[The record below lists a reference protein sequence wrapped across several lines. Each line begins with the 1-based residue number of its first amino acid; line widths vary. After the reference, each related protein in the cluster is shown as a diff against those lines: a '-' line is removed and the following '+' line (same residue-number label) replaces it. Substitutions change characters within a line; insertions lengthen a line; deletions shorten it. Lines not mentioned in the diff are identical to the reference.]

1 MKRLYFLL
9 VVLLVLPILSAE
21 NLIVTK
27 QSSGETLVVGT
38 GQPVVFDMK
47 VKNLERSDYF
57 EFYNLLGFNMF
68 PKGKV
73 YIERGETKEIRLEL
87 YPIGEIKNRGHYT
100 IDYYISGENSTEE
113 KKELSFKIIELMDLF
128 TVNSDEITPDSDS
141 VVIYFQNRENV
152 NFTKI
157 GRAHV

>member
-1 MKRLYFLL
+1 MKKLYFLL
-9 VVLLVLPILSAE
+9 AVLIVLPILSAE

-38 GQPVVFDMK
+38 GQPVVFDVK
-47 VKNLERSDYF
+47 VKNFLRSDYF

-73 YIERGETKEIRLEL
+73 YIERGETEEIRLEL
-87 YPIGEIKNRGHYT
+87 YPIGEIKNRGHYI

-113 KKELSFKIIELMDLF
+113 K
-128 TVNSDEITPDSDS
+128 
-141 VVIYFQNRENV
+141 
-152 NFTKI
+152 
-157 GRAHV
+157 